1 MLFIYKYLTQF
12 SRPILTRLLKIRI
25 KKGKE
30 CPVRYVEK
38 TGLPSLERPE
48 GFLIW
53 VHAASVG
60 EVQSALIL
68 INKLIDQ
75 YDNILVTTGTLTSA
89 QLIEKRLPN
98 GAFHQFY
105 PLDHPQWTNRFLAHW
120 QPNYILWMESE
131 IWPNMLSHVK
141 KRNIPTALINAKM
154 SKDSVKKWSF
164 MPKMIKEM
172 LSVFEKILCQT
183 ESDMNNLKALGG
195 ENVIVTDNIKYSA
208 SRLDVDTNDYTQM
221 INAIKGRT
229 VWLYASSHDG
239 EEAIAT
245 NIHINA
251 KKIIPNLLTIIVPRH
266 PERRDNIQA
275 VINNISPRA
284 SITARGQD
292 KNTPNNNTDIYLA
305 DTIGELGLFY
315 KLCDLTC
322 IGRTFSSDGGGGH
335 NPIEAAQHRCAV
347 LHGPHVQNLQD
358 IFDDM
363 NDANAAIKSIS
374 ENDLEEKI
382 LFYLQNQD
390 ERNALINRAALFA
403 QHKENIIDHVLNQ
416 IMPSIEKNFKQSRP
430 HAY

>member
-12 SRPILTRLLKIRI
+12 SQPILTRLLKIRI

-30 CPVRYVEK
+30 CPVRYLEK

-131 IWPNMLSHVK
+131 IWPNMLSHIK
-141 KRNIPTALINAKM
+141 ERNIPAALINAKM

-164 MPKMIKEM
+164 MPRMIKEM

-183 ESDMNNLKALGG
+183 ESDMNNIKALGG
-195 ENVIVTDNIKYSA
+195 ENIIVTDNIKYSA
-208 SRLDVDTNDYTQM
+208 TPLDVDANDYTQM
-221 INAIKGRT
+221 MSAIEGRT

-292 KNTPNNNTDIYLA
+292 KNTPDNNTDIYLA

-322 IGRTFSSDGGGGH
+322 IGRTFSNDGGGGH

-363 NDANAAIKSIS
+363 NNANAAIKTIS
-374 ENDLEEKI
+374 ANDLEEKI

-416 IMPSIEKNFKQSRP
+416 IMPSIEKNYQQSLT